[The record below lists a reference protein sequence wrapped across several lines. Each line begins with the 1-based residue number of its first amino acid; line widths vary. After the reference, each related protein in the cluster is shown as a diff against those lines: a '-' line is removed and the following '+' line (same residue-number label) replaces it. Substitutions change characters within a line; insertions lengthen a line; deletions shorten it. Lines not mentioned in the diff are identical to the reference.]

1 MIKDSGTR
9 REFESGAVRDIQ
21 EGKGRCDLL
30 PLVVVSDYIEDSSS
44 LCAIGR
50 FQETGDIRHLYAALE
65 FSDFFPSCYTAILEV
80 AIHFE
85 EGAKKYGECNW
96 QKGIPV
102 RCYIDSAIRHYLKHR
117 RGDKDEPH
125 NRAFYWN
132 ILAAIW
138 TCQNKPEFNN
148 YNGADTP
155 VTAEALVTTEAPV
168 VTEKH
173 IKSEKLCPTCAYY
186 HSNCPAFNGE
196 RTCNNCPLR
205 CDGECYCVLI
215 DNGEP
220 CEHYEKSLH

>member
-65 FSDFFPSCYTAILEV
+65 FSNFFPSCYTAILEV

-85 EGAKKYGECNW
+85 EGAKKYSENNW
-96 QKGIPV
+96 RKGIPV
-102 RCYIDSAIRHYLKHR
+102 RCFIDSAVRHYLKHR

-125 NRAFYWN
+125 DRAFYWN
-132 ILAAIW
+132 ILCAIW
-138 TCQNKPEFNN
+138 TCQSKPELNDYNN
-148 YNGADTP
+148 TVPA
-155 VTAEALVTTEAPV
+155 
-168 VTEKH
+168 EKH
-173 IKSEKLCPTCAYY
+173 IKSPELCDSCVRKGPRCWDAVD
-186 HSNCPAFNGE
+186 HECKDCPCYRG
-196 RTCNNCPLR
+196 
-205 CDGECYCVLI
+205 DECYCYI
-215 DNGEP
+215 IKDGEP
-220 CEHYEKSLH
+220 CEHYEEYHEKPLH